1 MLARLRESARQG
13 DWKNAQALSIALST
27 ALPQKAVPNDP
38 AELTEY
44 LRLLKETVIV
54 AKAWRSHA
62 TASLVRLNAAA
73 KFQHSGRDT
82 TLGRHDFGV

>member
-13 DWKNAQALSIALST
+13 DWKNAEALSA

-38 AELTEY
+38 GELTEY
-44 LRLLKETVIV
+44 LLLLREIVIL

-62 TASLVRLNAAA
+62 NASLVRLNAAA
-73 KFQHSGRDT
+73 KFHDAGREAAV
-82 TLGRHDFGV
+82 GRHNFGV